1 MKKILFFLFGL
12 IITIS
17 VYAQPPVTATFE
29 VDLSLY
35 QGSYSTVE
43 FYRGGQYYS
52 MVNTI
57 GNTYE
62 YTTTVPGF
70 QALNYSYKFVVDGV
84 TETFNGTES
93 CVGVIAS
100 DTLRIINLNTTT
112 PAIVCWESCNACP
125 ASVPGCTDPLANN
138 YNPIANLDND
148 SCLYNVTFFVDMSEV
163 TQSYTTPEV
172 FGNFNNWCGGCAPM
186 IDINNDSIWEI
197 TIPILEGAGPVSGVP
212 GWEYKFSADNWNIQE
227 SLFSGDPCVFSA
239 FGFSNRFINVTKD
252 TILDPV
258 CWQSCNDCYAPQ
270 TAYNVTFRLDMNNN
284 SNFSVPEVNGEF
296 NSWCGNCWPMTD
308 DDGDNIWEFNTL
320 IDTAKH
326 EYKFSADNWGI
337 QEQLDSSANCVFTTV
352 DSLGNVFSNRYLHI
366 NSDTILDVV
375 CWNEC
380 DTCLTTTSLIL
391 NENDNSYTIFPN
403 PSTGIFYIKSSDKID
418 KVIVYDILNKKIL
431 EKNNPGIL
439 QSFNISD
446 INSSILFLEIYIN
459 DKVIMDK
466 LIITK

>member
-1 MKKILFFLFGL
+1 VNPELN
-12 IITIS
+12 
-17 VYAQPPVTATFE
+17 
-29 VDLSLY
+29 
-35 QGSYSTVE
+35 GS
-43 FYRGGQYYS
+43 
-52 MVNTI
+52 
-57 GNTYE
+57 
-62 YTTTVPGF
+62 
-70 QALNYSYKFVVDGV
+70 
-84 TETFNGTES
+84 FNS
-93 CVGVIAS
+93 
-100 DTLRIINLNTTT
+100 
-112 PAIVCWESCNACP
+112 
-125 ASVPGCTDPLANN
+125 
-138 YNPIANLDND
+138 
-148 SCLYNVTFFVDMSEV
+148 
-163 TQSYTTPEV
+163 
-172 FGNFNNWCGGCAPM
+172 WCGNCAQM
-186 IDINNDSIWEI
+186 TDVNNDSIWEI

-270 TAYNVTFRLDMNNN
+270 TAYNVTFRLDMSNN

-337 QEQLDSSANCVFTTV
+337 QEQLDSSATCVFTTV
-352 DSLGNVFSNRYLHI
+352 DSLGNVFANRYLHI
-366 NSDTILDVV
+366 DSDTILDVV

-418 KVIVYDILNKKIL
+418 KVIVYDILSKKIL
-431 EKNNPGIL
+431 EKNNPATL
-439 QSFNISD
+439 QPFDISD
-446 INSSILFLEIYIN
+446 INSNILFLEIYIN